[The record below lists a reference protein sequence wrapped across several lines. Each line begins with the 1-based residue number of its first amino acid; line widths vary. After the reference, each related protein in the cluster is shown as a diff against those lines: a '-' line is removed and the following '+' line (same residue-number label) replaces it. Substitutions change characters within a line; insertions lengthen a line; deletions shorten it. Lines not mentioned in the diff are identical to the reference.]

1 MGKHRMGVGPEKREL
16 YRVFQDAVFM
26 RHNLGARSFSLS
38 SSPGVRPL
46 LS

>member
-1 MGKHRMGVGPEKREL
+1 MGVGPEKREL
-16 YRVFQDAVFM
+16 YHMFQDAVFM
-26 RHNLGARSFSLS
+26 RHNLGARSYSLS